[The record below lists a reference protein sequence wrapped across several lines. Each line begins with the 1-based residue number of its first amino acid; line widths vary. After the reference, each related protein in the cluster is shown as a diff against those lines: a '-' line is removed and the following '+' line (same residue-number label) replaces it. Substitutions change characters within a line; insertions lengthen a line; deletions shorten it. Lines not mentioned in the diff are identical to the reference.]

1 MYRAAGP
8 GHAGTWELFPE
19 LSPGPVPNARL
30 HLPGGQVFS
39 IWEVPRPEAFQMDSF
54 ISRVSSS
61 SDEMTI
67 HGGSDANPD
76 PCPSFEAGS
85 SAACCPSLVTPGPLQ
100 RRLSV
105 NYTAKLARAAKPKA
119 NCGPEDSDGS
129 NRGGDKDKGK
139 PAGLGQN
146 HLGQAG
152 PRLPRPMPGPRDG
165 YGRS

>member
-1 MYRAAGP
+1 M
-8 GHAGTWELFPE
+8 
-19 LSPGPVPNARL
+19 
-30 HLPGGQVFS
+30 FS
-39 IWEVPRPEAFQMDSF
+39 TWEVPRPEAFQMDSF

-105 NYTAKLARAAKPKA
+105 NYAAKLARAAKPKA

-139 PAGLGQN
+139 PAGLVRTISAKLARGS
-146 HLGQAG
+146 LDPCQA
-152 PRLPRPMPGPRDG
+152 PGMDTAEAEIWVGLSPAKEVGVLLLNRV
-165 YGRS
+165 